1 MIQLIVFA
9 LGSLGIIWFSW
20 QPLHDRRAHGFYRF
34 FAFEAILALILLNA
48 ERWFSDPFSPLQ
60 LASWLFLLVS
70 LFLVIHGFYLL
81 RVVGQPRGNFENTST
96 LVRIGAYRYIRHPL
110 YSSLLFLAWGA
121 FLKDPMLFGALL
133 VLIATAALL
142 ATARVEEA
150 ENIGKFGADY
160 RAYIRTTK
168 MFVPFVF

>member
-1 MIQLIVFA
+1 MIQLCIFLIA
-9 LGSLGIIWFSW
+9 TSGILWFSW
-20 QPLHDRRAHGFYRF
+20 KPLHDRRAHGFYRF

-81 RVVGQPRGNFENTST
+81 RAVGKPSGNFENTST

-121 FLKDPMLFGALL
+121 FLKDLTLFGAVL
-133 VLIATAALL
+133 VLLATAALL
-142 ATARVEEA
+142 ATAKVEEA
-150 ENIGKFGADY
+150 ENISKFGADY
-160 RAYIRTTK
+160 RAYVMTTK
-168 MFVPFVF
+168 LFVPFVF